1 MTTPVPVAEP
11 EVLHTPTNIA
21 NVHEL
26 MEDLID
32 EVVKE
37 SRAESTRDQ
46 QDYHWA
52 FFEKWCQARGSRPLP
67 ANPETVATFIF
78 TQGFVGKKPNT
89 LRGYASSIAAKHRF
103 MKLENPCNDRVAM
116 IIKGFVNRA
125 KEAGQREKQ
134 ARPLTAE
141 DLEKIR
147 ATARIQRKTD
157 RGWERFSNAQHRGRV
172 DIALISVMRDALLRR
187 SEAAAVLWKHIA
199 TEPDGSGRLT
209 IPSSKTDQQGV
220 GVVLYLGPPTMKAL
234 DKIRPRQPLM
244 PQGNEGEQEV
254 FDLKAATIS
263 ERIAAAAR
271 AAGLGEGYSGH
282 SCRVGMAADLAET
295 GATMAQLQSV
305 GRWKS
310 SQTVARYVGAQ
321 FAGRSV
327 VAQLY
332 SRKRKK
338 A

>member
-125 KEAGQREKQ
+125 KKAGQEGGPR
-134 ARPLTAE
+134 R
-141 DLEKIR
+141 R
-147 ATARIQRKTD
+147 ANGRNRLALSPPRI
-157 RGWERFSNAQHRGRV
+157 W
-172 DIALISVMRDALLRR
+172 RR
-187 SEAAAVLWKHIA
+187 SEPPPASSARPTAVGNVSPTPNTAAEW
-199 TEPDGSGRLT
+199 TS
-209 IPSSKTDQQGV
+209 PSS
-220 GVVLYLGPPTMKAL
+220 
-234 DKIRPRQPLM
+234 R
-244 PQGNEGEQEV
+244 
-254 FDLKAATIS
+254 
-263 ERIAAAAR
+263 
-271 AAGLGEGYSGH
+271 
-282 SCRVGMAADLAET
+282 
-295 GATMAQLQSV
+295 
-305 GRWKS
+305 
-310 SQTVARYVGAQ
+310 
-321 FAGRSV
+321 
-327 VAQLY
+327 
-332 SRKRKK
+332 
-338 A
+338 